1 LNKWRVVGHIFLVW
15 GSVLLISALG
25 AFIGM
30 ISVIDQTLY
39 VDEALISAASAVIAP
54 YLGFAAFAY
63 VISGV
68 GYYAGRENAAT
79 PISSNESNVTIN
91 AALDKTDNLEENVDN
106 NFNFTVLMKRF
117 EEIEEKQNR
126 KNNERED

>member
-25 AFIGM
+25 AFISM
-30 ISVIDQTLY
+30 ISVIGQTPYFDQ
-39 VDEALISAASAVIAP
+39 ALILAALAVIAP
-54 YLGFAAFAY
+54 YLGLAAIAY

-79 PISSNESNVTIN
+79 PISSNKSNVTIN
-91 AALDKTDNLEENVDN
+91 ATSDKIDNLEENADN
-106 NFNFTVLMKRF
+106 NFNFTVIIERF
-117 EEIEEKQNR
+117 EEIEEKQ
-126 KNNERED
+126 KKASGKH